1 MIKKCSMIC
10 LTVLMVLSVC
20 TAVPVLASE
29 GLEELAVPAV
39 AWQNFTLPAQTPQ
52 GDTVT
57 WTSSDE
63 TVISSTG
70 VVARPAFME
79 ESETVILT
87 AQAGGS
93 AKSFEVFVP
102 HIAPFGKPVVMED
115 FTDENSL
122 KLQLDKGSF
131 AGGTTDFVN
140 EDGYTALKIGKAE
153 ADGKNDARLSM
164 LLPEKA
170 GTTEEPIVDV
180 RAKLKAAVVG
190 NAHWL
195 YAGNGSIIS
204 RVSPHSSGSFLVA
217 QYNNGDQKNVGG
229 TPGTWVE
236 LRHRFHFDTT
246 DGRTPTVSIW
256 SDGVLKLDEQLTYRK
271 GISDLGTDVA
281 RVYADIARPS
291 GYEETYVYYD
301 YIAVA
306 ERPSDDKAALIA
318 DAKAALDLGDL
329 SAVSTNLTLPD
340 TSGYA
345 EVQWV
350 SSNPELIAPDGTVT
364 LPETGEEDVT
374 LTAVILCDD
383 AVETKEFTA
392 HLAADE
398 EKDINEDIDSV
409 SIPEILKE
417 NIVIA
422 NPLPNGTVAEI
433 LTNDADVLAADGTVT
448 RPKDK
453 SRYLAFQIR
462 FTNGEQEV
470 VKDYTAIVPKEIP
483 ASSQDGYFQNFENV
497 TADTLDTIGY
507 TLDASMTKNGIT
519 DIIEDDISG
528 SKVFSIK
535 NTAAKGDYTPNLKFA
550 NVSGKVV
557 IEFDARMNGMGNL
570 LYAYGDEAT
579 FTMTTNAAGVLDVR
593 LRSGSYQPLKGIDP
607 NRWYHV
613 KILLDNTPVVNGT
626 GDSAFWFWVDGQPAG
641 ENLVPR
647 ANSAYVNR
655 FLIGVSS
662 GSEYRYDNFKVYPDC
677 SDDVKNALGQV
688 AVEGLDAIMEDLSL
702 TKQLDGGVSIEWI
715 SSDERY
721 IRPDGTVTRPAKGEK
736 DQTVKLYALVR
747 KNDTH
752 ELKAFDAT
760 VKAQY
765 ADEDSVEYDW
775 NQLNIS
781 GLEDVRSELMLPTR
795 GANNTLITWTSSD
808 GSIIKIENGK
818 GVVTRPSYLEGKRYE
833 EVTLTATITK
843 GTVSKVKTFTAKV
856 PKMNYAYKKS
866 VSASSSMSGN
876 TYLNLVDENYETWWQ
891 PKQTTGQ
898 SILIDL
904 TKDTFL
910 SMCEIYPKGE
920 VGSVSLEYST
930 DNITYKPLTAPTLI
944 NGRLVSSFPKIKAR
958 YIKAS
963 FASMVADSGVYE
975 MELYRITD
983 AEDVEADIAWLNQR
997 IKDNSSIT
1005 SDMDLPEQ
1013 GENGSAISWK
1023 SDTPSSITDDGKVTR
1038 KTDDVTV
1045 ILTATLTKGS
1055 TTETLNKKVIVKGTS
1070 SGSGGSGGGGGVS
1083 QTGGGSTNINTVL
1096 PGRDNMEEPIVEK
1109 KIFEDLGQVAWA
1121 EEAIEAL
1128 YEKGVVNGRADK
1140 QFAPQEQVTRA
1151 EFVKMIAQI
1160 LELPEAQGSFDDV
1173 AENSWYESF
1182 IYAAANAGIVTGD
1195 NGSFYPDNNIS
1206 REDMAVIICRALVYA
1221 EKAATAAGELSF
1233 DDANDIAPYAKEA
1246 VQTLVEMKIMQ
1257 GTGVSFEP
1265 KRGATRAEAA
1275 KVIYAVCQI
1284 VEQ

>member
-29 GLEELAVPAV
+29 GLEGLSVPAV
-39 AWQNFTLPAQTPQ
+39 AWQNFSLPAQTPQ

-57 WTSSDE
+57 WTSSNE
-63 TVISSTG
+63 TVISSAG

-79 ESETVILT
+79 ESEMVILT

-93 AKSFEVFVP
+93 TKSFEVFVP
-102 HIAPFGKPVVMED
+102 HIAPFGKPIVMED
-115 FTDENSL
+115 FADENSL
-122 KLQLDKGSF
+122 KVKLDKGSF
-131 AGGTTDFVN
+131 AGGTAEFVVD
-140 EDGYTALKIGKAE
+140 EGRTALKVGKAQ
-153 ADGKNDARLSM
+153 ADAANNARLSFM
-164 LLPEKA
+164 LPETA
-170 GTTEEPIVDV
+170 GSAEAPIVDV
-180 RAKLKAAVVG
+180 RVMLKAAKRG
-190 NAHWL
+190 NTLWI
-195 YAGNGSIIS
+195 YGSKDLTS
-204 RVSPHSSGSFLVA
+204 RVSSHSSGNFMVVSYDNA
-217 QYNNGDQKNVGG
+217 AQKNLGF
-229 TPGTWVE
+229 PPYTWGEV
-236 LRHRFHFDTT
+236 RHRFNFDTT
-246 DGRTPTVSIW
+246 GGRTPTVTVW
-256 SDGVLKLDEQLTYRK
+256 GNKNQCLTDVPTYRK
-271 GISDLGTDVA
+271 DIANPATDVA
-281 RVYADIARPS
+281 RLYCDMSWPAGD
-291 GYEETYVYYD
+291 EELFEYYD
-301 YIAVA
+301 YMCVT

-318 DAKAALDLGDL
+318 DAKATLDLGDL
-329 SAVSTNLTLPD
+329 SAVSANLTLPD

-392 HLAADE
+392 HLGVDE
-398 EKDINEDIDSV
+398 EKNINEDIDSV
-409 SIPEILKE
+409 HVPLLLKDDLKIP
-417 NIVIA
+417 
-422 NPLPNGTVAEI
+422 NPLPNGTVATI
-433 LTNDADVLAADGTVT
+433 LSNDADVLAADGTVT
-448 RPKDK
+448 RPADK
-453 SRYLAFQIR
+453 SRYVPFQIKYV
-462 FTNGEQEV
+462 NGSLEV
-470 VKDYTAIVPKEIP
+470 VKDYATIVVRAVPTSEM
-483 ASSQDGYFQNFENV
+483 DGYYQDFDNLTDEGI
-497 TADTLDTIGY
+497 AAIGY
-507 TLDASMTKNGIT
+507 TISDDMKNNGVTKIMT
-519 DIIEDDISG
+519 DEVSG
-528 SKVFSIK
+528 SKVLSIK
-535 NTAAKGDYTPNLKFA
+535 NTSGSSYTPNLKFTSL
-550 NVSGKVV
+550 SGVV
-557 IEFDARMNGMGNL
+557 GIEFDIRIGGEGNL
-570 LYAYGDEAT
+570 LYVYDGPT
-579 FTMTTNAAGVLDVR
+579 FTMTTSASGTVDVR
-593 LRSGSYQPLKGIDP
+593 SRTATCQPLKNADP
-607 NRWYHV
+607 NRWYNL
-613 KILLDNTPVVNGT
+613 KMLIDYRPVMNGT
-626 GDSAFWFWVDGQPAG
+626 GDSTFSFWVDGELACEDFLTRQNG
-641 ENLVPR
+641 
-647 ANSAYVNR
+647 STVNR
-655 FLIGVSS
+655 FLIGNSALNA
-662 GSEYRYDNFKVYPDC
+662 EYRYDNMKVYADC
-677 SDDVKNALGQV
+677 TEELAA
-688 AVEGLDAIMEDLSL
+688 AVDNFVLNDIGAVMDNL
-702 TKQLDGGVSIEWI
+702 TLPNRLDGGIKIEWV
-715 SSDERY
+715 SSDDAY
-721 IRPDGTVTRPAKGEK
+721 IKSDGTITRPGKGEPDK
-736 DQTVKLYALVR
+736 TVTLYAILQ
-747 KNDTH
+747 KNDTQ
-752 ELKAFDAT
+752 EIKAFDVT
-760 VKAQY
+760 LKSQY
-765 ADEDSVEYDW
+765 SDEDSVDFDW
-775 NQLNIS
+775 SQLNIS
-781 GLEDVRSELMLPTR
+781 GLDDVRSDLMLSNR
-795 GANNTLITWTSSD
+795 GPNNTLITWTSSD
-808 GSIIKIENGK
+808 EGVIKIENGK

-910 SMCEIYPKGE
+910 SMCEIYPKGA

-944 NGRLVSSFPKIKAR
+944 NGKLVSSFPKIKAR

-963 FASMVADSGVYE
+963 FASMGTDSGVYE

-1013 GENGSAISWK
+1013 GENGSIISWK

-1096 PGRDNMEEPIVEK
+1096 PGRDNMEEPIVEE

-1151 EFVKMIAQI
+1151 EFVKMISLV
-1160 LELPEAQGSFDDV
+1160 LELPQAQGSFDDV
-1173 AENSWYESF
+1173 AEDSWYAGCV
-1182 IYAAANAGIVTGD
+1182 YAAANAGIVTGD

-1206 REDMAVIICRALVYA
+1206 REDMAAIICRALVHA
-1221 EKAATAAGELSF
+1221 EKAATAVGELSF

-1257 GTGVSFEP
+1257 GTGASFEP

-1275 KVIYAVCQI
+1275 KVIYAVSQI
-1284 VEQ
+1284 VGQ